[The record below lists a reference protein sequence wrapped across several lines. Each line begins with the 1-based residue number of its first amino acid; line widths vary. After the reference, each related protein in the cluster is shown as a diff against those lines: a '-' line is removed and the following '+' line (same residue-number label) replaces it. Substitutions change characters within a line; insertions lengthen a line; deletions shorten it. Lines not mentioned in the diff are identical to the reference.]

1 MSTDETLG
9 KDSAPSAIRYLVLL
23 SALTC
28 AITAVAFLPEISGA
42 STQEERFFSN
52 AIPSFASLF
61 IISIAEW
68 FLLGR
73 SRKMI
78 GPYGIAF
85 AIEILKTVLF
95 NFATLEYTENV
106 LGASTN
112 PFLLLQITSLAI
124 IFMLALTKVARTRID
139 QLAQKDI
146 TRNLLNLLPTV
157 LMLVLLMG
165 TYITEIAGL
174 GTPRQSA
181 NPAEYTQ
188 EQFDLSDWN
197 SPTWDATYLLENLLD
212 QFTLNLNDLDTP
224 LFNVTSDQSNPQD
237 PVVYW
242 RLGSLESYEYT
253 AKPPYSTDWNPAEPT
268 YKRVIPY
275 EGNLYSQEVPS
286 NSRTARFTIRVP
298 MDYSDSIADV
308 TVHQYFTNNIPTTWN
323 GVYGSY
329 VDSNS
334 FKLYDSNSIPVT
346 ATTTEAR
353 EEFTYATDE
362 DLIGIDAN
370 IKVDE
375 AETSEDNGFLEY
387 TLDYMSPNIQQA
399 AAFSMTREESNYLEC
414 LDSNT
419 WANIKN
425 LYLQL
430 PNTTGTLP
438 DPCYV
443 GGTTIANPNNNYE
456 IWAPNVTDSAKAWN
470 QPDQTVFGQAYY
482 TMQQFENYTFDQEQW
497 LAAETG
503 IPADH
508 PAEYEDYNEWFMRRG
523 KGISLHFASAY
534 ATIMRLQ
541 GIPSRVVIG
550 YLAGNDSA
558 QYHPW
563 RVVSS
568 KFLHAWAEVLIPIST
583 FLDKHVEWFS
593 FDPLLSYL
601 ASLYGMELPSDVVPS
616 LSSENQTTMIRPD
629 YDLESTTLFEA
640 ILAHADALDAGD
652 PNQEILERCIVNNSD
667 FAPGGANEKSNL
679 VHGEEI
685 NISVRLIRAP
695 SLVSWL
701 PYQNATIEFYIGT
714 ADENGTDEG
723 FRIEDQGTYL
733 NSTQTNSQGIATINV
748 TIDISKHGIRTV
760 NFYAVWRLP
769 SKGVR
774 KGAIS
779 LQYVIALF

>member
-23 SALTC
+23 SALIC
-28 AITAVAFLPEISGA
+28 AITAVSFLPAMSGA
-42 STQEERFFSN
+42 STQEEQFFQN
-52 AIPSFASLF
+52 AIPNFIALF
-61 IISIAEW
+61 LISIVEW
-68 FLLGR
+68 YLLGR
-73 SRKMI
+73 SRKMM

-85 AIEILKTVLF
+85 VIEILKTVLF
-95 NFATLEYTENV
+95 NFATLEYVENV
-106 LGASTN
+106 SGSAIS
-112 PFLLLQITSLAI
+112 PFFLLQITSLAV

-146 TRNLLNLLPTV
+146 TRNLLNLLPTL

-174 GTPRQSA
+174 GTPRQSKTL
-181 NPAEYTQ
+181 PEYTQ
-188 EQFDLSDWN
+188 ELFDISDWN
-197 SPTWDATYLLENLLD
+197 TPTWDATYLLDNLLD
-212 QFTLNLNDLDTP
+212 QFTAGLSSLDTP

-237 PVVYW
+237 PIVYW

-253 AKPPYSTDWNPAEPT
+253 NKAPYTTDWNPADPT

-275 EGNLYSQEVPS
+275 EGNIYSQEVPS

-298 MDYSDSIADV
+298 MDYSDTLADV

-353 EEFTYATDE
+353 EKFTYATDE

-370 IKVDE
+370 IKVGKDD
-375 AETSEDNGFLEY
+375 TSEDPGFLEY

-399 AAFSMTREESNYLEC
+399 AAFSMTRDESNYLKC

-438 DPCYV
+438 QSCNV
-443 GGTTIANPNNNYE
+443 GGTTNVPNLNNEYE
-456 IWAPNVTDSAKAWN
+456 IWAPYVAGNATLWN

-482 TMQQFENYTFDQEQW
+482 NMNQFENFTFDQEQW

-523 KGISLHFASAY
+523 KGISLHFASTY

-568 KFLHAWAEVLIPIST
+568 KFLHAWAEVLIPIDT
-583 FLDKHVEWFS
+583 FLDQHVEWFS

-601 ASLYGMELPSDVVPS
+601 AALYDIDLPSDVVPT

-629 YDLESTTLFEA
+629 YDLESNGLIAAFYE
-640 ILAHADALDAGD
+640 HLDATNPD
-652 PNQEILERCIVNNSD
+652 EEILERCIVNNSD

-679 VHGEEI
+679 VHGENI

-701 PYQNATIEFYIGT
+701 PYQNASIDFYIGT
-714 ADENGTDEG
+714 AAENGSLG
-723 FRIEDQGTYL
+723 GLIEDNGTYL
-733 NSTQTNSQGIATINV
+733 GSSQTNNQGIATINV
-748 TIDISKHGIRTV
+748 TIDISQHGIRTV
-760 NFYAVWRLP
+760 NFYAVWKLP
-769 SKGVR
+769 TKGVR

-779 LQYVIALF
+779 LAYVIALF